1 MPPLKPLSRSWIFAY
16 PDYQLYIKNNLKK
29 NPKILHIKQKNLEEN
44 NMSYPTHLMHLAE
57 QIDPFIFCHYLQDN
71 NWKVFERKRTDIRI
85 YQMDTKTD
93 FYQIIIP
100 LDKKL
105 SDYTQAMYEATET
118 AASAENLPLE
128 ELIHLLLS
136 KNCDT
141 SADAPKNIR

>member
-1 MPPLKPLSRSWIFAY
+1 
-16 PDYQLYIKNNLKK
+16 
-29 NPKILHIKQKNLEEN
+29 
-44 NMSYPTHLMHLAE
+44 MSYPTHLMHLAE

-105 SDYTQAMYEATET
+105 SDYTQAMYDATET

-128 ELIHLLLS
+128 ELIHLLLPLCNYDLHKS
-136 KNCDT
+136 PHQIIDKMHYEIQIKLYQT
-141 SADAPKNIR
+141 HQTAVHLFL

>member
-1 MPPLKPLSRSWIFAY
+1 
-16 PDYQLYIKNNLKK
+16 
-29 NPKILHIKQKNLEEN
+29 
-44 NMSYPTHLMHLAE
+44 MSYPTHLMHLAE

-105 SDYTQAMYEATET
+105 SDYTQAMYDATET
-118 AASAENLPLE
+118 AASAENL
-128 ELIHLLLS
+128 LS
-136 KNCDT
+136 KN
-141 SADAPKNIR
+141 SSIFS

>member
-1 MPPLKPLSRSWIFAY
+1 
-16 PDYQLYIKNNLKK
+16 
-29 NPKILHIKQKNLEEN
+29 
-44 NMSYPTHLMHLAE
+44 MSYPTHLMHLAE

-71 NWKVFERKRTDIRI
+71 NLKVFERKRTDIRI

-105 SDYTQAMYEATET
+105 SDYTQAMYDATET
-118 AASAENLPLE
+118 ASSAENLPLE

>member
-1 MPPLKPLSRSWIFAY
+1 
-16 PDYQLYIKNNLKK
+16 
-29 NPKILHIKQKNLEEN
+29 
-44 NMSYPTHLMHLAE
+44 
-57 QIDPFIFCHYLQDN
+57 
-71 NWKVFERKRTDIRI
+71 
-85 YQMDTKTD
+85 MDTKTD

-105 SDYTQAMYEATET
+105 SDYTQAMYDAAET

-141 SADAPKNIR
+141 SADASKNIW

>member
-1 MPPLKPLSRSWIFAY
+1 
-16 PDYQLYIKNNLKK
+16 
-29 NPKILHIKQKNLEEN
+29 
-44 NMSYPTHLMHLAE
+44 MSYPTHLMHLAE

-71 NWKVFERKRTDIRI
+71 KWKVIERKRTDIR
-85 YQMDTKTD
+85 

-105 SDYTQAMYEATET
+105 SDYTQAMYDAAET
-118 AASAENLPLE
+118 ASSAENLPLE

>member
-1 MPPLKPLSRSWIFAY
+1 
-16 PDYQLYIKNNLKK
+16 
-29 NPKILHIKQKNLEEN
+29 
-44 NMSYPTHLMHLAE
+44 MSYPTHLMHLAE

-85 YQMDTKTD
+85 Y
-93 FYQIIIP
+93 P

-105 SDYTQAMYEATET
+105 SDYTQAMYDATET

>member
-1 MPPLKPLSRSWIFAY
+1 
-16 PDYQLYIKNNLKK
+16 
-29 NPKILHIKQKNLEEN
+29 
-44 NMSYPTHLMHLAE
+44 MSYPTHLMHLVE
-57 QIDPFIFCHYLQDN
+57 QIDPFILCHYLQDN
-71 NWKVFERKRTDIRI
+71 KWKVFERKRADIRI

-105 SDYTQAMYEATET
+105 SDYTQAMYDAAET
-118 AASAENLPLE
+118 ASFAGNLPLE

>member
-1 MPPLKPLSRSWIFAY
+1 
-16 PDYQLYIKNNLKK
+16 
-29 NPKILHIKQKNLEEN
+29 
-44 NMSYPTHLMHLAE
+44 MSYPTHLMHLAE

-105 SDYTQAMYEATET
+105 SET

>member
-1 MPPLKPLSRSWIFAY
+1 
-16 PDYQLYIKNNLKK
+16 
-29 NPKILHIKQKNLEEN
+29 
-44 NMSYPTHLMHLAE
+44 
-57 QIDPFIFCHYLQDN
+57 
-71 NWKVFERKRTDIRI
+71 
-85 YQMDTKTD
+85 MDTKTD

-105 SDYTQAMYEATET
+105 SDYTQAMYDAAET